1 VFQELPHQPGCIH
14 FEKGCQQQQT
24 ASLGGKDLQQKLK
37 WDLHACPFEGA
48 QETAE
53 KDSKKSPKKKHSA
66 SAVKVVLHSKKKAP
80 AKGPKGAH

>member
-1 VFQELPHQPGCIH
+1 LCSGTATPARLHSL
-14 FEKGCQQQQT
+14 EKGCQQQQT

-66 SAVKVVLHSKKKAP
+66 VKVVFHSKKAP

>member
-1 VFQELPHQPGCIH
+1 VLCVQEQPHQPG
-14 FEKGCQQQQT
+14 
-24 ASLGGKDLQQKLK
+24 
-37 WDLHACPFEGA
+37 EGA

-66 SAVKVVLHSKKKAP
+66 VKVVFHSKKAP

>member
-24 ASLGGKDLQQKLK
+24 ASLGGKDLQQNLSGT
-37 WDLHACPFEGA
+37 ACMSIEGA